1 MDFTYPSD
9 VCFTCNGCALCCGDT
24 DHKLRHILLL
34 ESEAEEISAA
44 TGQPIEDFCN
54 ESNGTQP
61 YIYEMKKCEG
71 DCVFLKDHKCTI
83 YELRPLICRFYPF
96 TLKFD
101 ADKDTYVF
109 TATSECPMIGRGKPM
124 AKKDF
129 EALYAL
135 AKQRLP

>member
-1 MDFTYPSD
+1 MDFTYPAN
-9 VCFTCNGCALCCGDT
+9 VCFECNGCALCCGDT

-44 TGQPIEDFCN
+44 TGQPIEDFCKD
-54 ESNGTQP
+54 SNGTQP
-61 YIYEMKKCEG
+61 YIYEMKKFEG

-101 ADKDTYVF
+101 ADQDTHVF
-109 TATSECPMIGRGKPM
+109 TATSECPMIGQGKLM
-124 AKKDF
+124 THKDF
-129 EALYAL
+129 EALYRL